1 MSRRYLTS
9 SEAEAA
15 MNRGKS
21 VECFLGSCERDS
33 KPGIKWVSARA
44 GGNGVRVS
52 VYETADL
59 GNEEFIDV
67 YEFGPLNPD
76 LEFEDPDETLNFS
89 SFAEFLSG
97 IENKFSGSTSR
108 LVNEFIIQ
116 DEYADYIAR
125 GRE

>member
-21 VECFLGSCERDS
+21 VECFLGTCQRNSN
-33 KPGIKWVSARA
+33 PGIKWFCAREV
-44 GGNGVRVS
+44 GNGIKVS

-59 GNEEFIDV
+59 GSAEFIDV

-76 LEFEDPDETLNFS
+76 LEFEDPDETIEFS
-89 SFAEFLSG
+89 SFAEFYSG

-108 LVNEFIIQ
+108 LVNEFLIQ

-125 GRE
+125 GRV

>member
-1 MSRRYLTS
+1 MSRRYLTP

-15 MNRGKS
+15 IKRGKP
-21 VECFLGSCERDS
+21 VECFLGSCQRDS
-33 KPGIKWVSARA
+33 KPGIKWFSARA
-44 GGNGVRVS
+44 AGNGIKVS

-76 LEFEDPDETLNFS
+76 LEFEESDEIICFS
-89 SFAEFLSG
+89 SFTEFYSG
-97 IENKFSGSTSR
+97 IESKFSGSTSR

-125 GRE
+125 DRE

>member
-9 SEAEAA
+9 SEAKAA

-21 VECFLGSCERDS
+21 VECFLGSCQRDS
-33 KPGIKWVSARA
+33 KPGIKWFSARA
-44 GGNGVRVS
+44 GGNGIKVS

-59 GNEEFIDV
+59 GSEDFIDL

-76 LEFEDPDETLNFS
+76 LELEDPDESIDFISFETFFS
-89 SFAEFLSG
+89 E
-97 IENKFSGSTSR
+97 IEKKFSGSTSR

-116 DEYADYIAR
+116 DEYADYVAR
-125 GRE
+125 GRK

>member
-21 VECFLGSCERDS
+21 VECFLGFCQRDS
-33 KPGIKWVSARA
+33 KPGIKWFSARA
-44 GGNGVRVS
+44 GGNGIRVS

-59 GNEEFIDV
+59 GNEDFIDI

-76 LEFEDPDETLNFS
+76 LELEDPDEIIDFF
-89 SFAEFLSG
+89 SFAEFSSE
-97 IENKFSGSTSR
+97 IEKKFSGSTSR

-125 GRE
+125 GRK

>member
-15 MNRGKS
+15 IDRGKS
-21 VECFLGSCERDS
+21 VECFLGSCQRDS
-33 KPGIKWVSARA
+33 KLGIKWFSARK
-44 GGNGVRVS
+44 GGNGIRVS

-59 GNEEFIDV
+59 GNEDFIDI

-76 LEFEDPDETLNFS
+76 LELEDPDEIIDFS
-89 SFAEFLSG
+89 SFEAFYSE
-97 IENKFSGSTSR
+97 IEKKFSGSTSR

>member
-1 MSRRYLTS
+1 
-9 SEAEAA
+9 

-21 VECFLGSCERDS
+21 VECFLGFCQRDS
-33 KPGIKWVSARA
+33 KPGIKWFSARA
-44 GGNGVRVS
+44 GGNGIRVS

-59 GNEEFIDV
+59 GNEDFIDV

-76 LEFEDPDETLNFS
+76 LEFEDSDEIIDFT
-89 SFAEFLSG
+89 SFAEFYSE
-97 IENKFSGSTSR
+97 IENKFSGSTSK

-125 GRE
+125 GRK

>member
-15 MNRGKS
+15 MNRGRS
-21 VECFLGSCERDS
+21 VECFLGSCQRES
-33 KPGIKWVSARA
+33 KPGIKWFSVRA
-44 GGNGVRVS
+44 SGNGIKVS

-59 GNEEFIDV
+59 GNEDFIDI
-67 YEFGPLNPD
+67 YGFGPLNPD
-76 LEFEDPDETLNFS
+76 LKLEDPDEIIEFS
-89 SFAEFLSG
+89 SFSEFFSE
-97 IENKFSGSTSR
+97 IEEKFSGSTSK